1 MRGLETNKKLPL
13 AMRALLGGKKMCAH
27 SDESTFIRESMKA
40 TDKRCDN
47 AILFEVWSRIRQRR
61 DILS

>member
-1 MRGLETNKKLPL
+1 MRGPETNKKLPL

-47 AILFEVWSRIRQRR
+47 AILFEVWS
-61 DILS
+61 